1 MAVRLF
7 MGAVYSVCASAAM
20 TLAGDV
26 LPPLAVTK
34 GISRFALTVS
44 IGMAFG
50 PFVGIQIQNRMSS
63 RAAFLTVFA
72 MTVAALILLAF
83 VRIAYP
89 KKKRRPFSLR
99 QTLHRPSFPFT
110 FNMTFFMIPYGAV
123 IAYSAILAQEKNLSG
138 VLPYFYICLVAGMLS
153 SKLSTQKA
161 IDAGHHRIPVYVSI
175 LVLTATMLTFPVL
188 ESGRHLLIAG
198 YLFGLGYGILQPL
211 FQSFVTGTTEPPFR
225 GAANAT
231 YMLSYDIGI
240 GLGALLTSFLSEQI
254 GIARSFAVTAAAFPV
269 GPSFTPFTATAITAS
284 EKTFTTKPKKRPR
297 LPPAG
302 GEGEKKI

>member
-1 MAVRLF
+1 

-188 ESGRHLLIAG
+188 ETGRHLLIAG

-211 FQSFVTGTTEPPFR
+211 FQSFVTGTTEPPFPS
-225 GAANAT
+225 A
-231 YMLSYDIGI
+231 
-240 GLGALLTSFLSEQI
+240 
-254 GIARSFAVTAAAFPV
+254 
-269 GPSFTPFTATAITAS
+269 PSFTPFTATAITAS

-297 LPPAG
+297 PPPAG

>member
-1 MAVRLF
+1 
-7 MGAVYSVCASAAM
+7 
-20 TLAGDV
+20 
-26 LPPLAVTK
+26 
-34 GISRFALTVS
+34 
-44 IGMAFG
+44 
-50 PFVGIQIQNRMSS
+50 
-63 RAAFLTVFA
+63 
-72 MTVAALILLAF
+72 
-83 VRIAYP
+83 
-89 KKKRRPFSLR
+89 
-99 QTLHRPSFPFT
+99 
-110 FNMTFFMIPYGAV
+110 MTFFMIPYGAV

-161 IDAGHHRIPVYVSI
+161 IDAGHHRILVYVSI

-188 ESGRHLLIAG
+188 ETGRHLLIAG

-240 GLGALLTSFLSEQI
+240 GLGALLTGFLSEQI

-269 GPSFTPFTATAITAS
+269 GALVYALYCDRYYRIRKDLYDEA
-284 EKTFTTKPKKRPR
+284 EKEV
-297 LPPAG
+297 PAAG
-302 GEGEKKI
+302 QR